1 MSSIASVSN
10 NFKLSKFG
18 VAEGLLRVL
27 AKKMPD
33 ADLNDAAITFQM
45 NVIANR
51 LCQAN
56 LYDINDKDPQAVENL
71 IQLMQIAEHLIDLA
85 KNRSATEKIL
95 DLIEEIQTS
104 DKKYS
109 DIVDVMILI
118 ANRDDKN
125 TNKL

>member
-1 MSSIASVSN
+1 MSSIPSVSN
-10 NFKLSKFG
+10 KLKLSRFG

-51 LCQAN
+51 LHQAN
-56 LYDINDKDPQAVENL
+56 LYNINKENPQVVENL
-71 IQLMQIAEHLIDLA
+71 IQLMQFAEQLLDLA
-85 KNRSATEKIL
+85 KNRNATKKIL
-95 DLIEEIQTS
+95 DLVEEIQTTEN
-104 DKKYS
+104 KYS

-118 ANRDDKN
+118 ANRE
-125 TNKL
+125 NKKHG